1 VGALVESHMGM
12 VFCVA
17 SDATR
22 IVSYVLL
29 GLFLIEVTEWLHS
42 TSHDATMAV
51 QDCKQHLP

>member
-1 VGALVESHMGM
+1 MGALVESHMGM

-29 GLFLIEVTEWLHS
+29 GLFLSEGAEWP
-42 TSHDATMAV
+42 V
-51 QDCKQHLP
+51 QHFSRRDNGCSRL